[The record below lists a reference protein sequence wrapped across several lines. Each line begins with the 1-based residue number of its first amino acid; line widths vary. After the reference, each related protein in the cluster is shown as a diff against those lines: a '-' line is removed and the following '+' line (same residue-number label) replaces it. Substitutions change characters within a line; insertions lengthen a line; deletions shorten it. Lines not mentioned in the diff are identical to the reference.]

1 MSNQSLWLS
10 THPLTRSILFN
21 ISRLSLLDFGTAL
34 SKVFNFPF
42 LLIWRYFHDTPSIIN
57 HTAFIA
63 RLDELKIRLPETP
76 RLSIGHVVILFGDDW
91 TNFES
96 LSGSLWDTQ
105 RVDHRGVGC
114 KNNRKKSIRYKSYW
128 GHPNS
133 QSNFFWC
140 VCALVHM
147 CAYHRMSV
155 KVRGKFSGVCS
166 LFPPQGL
173 QELNSVCQA
182 WLHMPL
188 SSEPPSGLGN
198 AFKKLLLLLILLWD
212 H

>member
-10 THPLTRSILFN
+10 THPLTRCILFN

-34 SKVFNFPF
+34 SKVLNFPF
-42 LLIWRYFHDTPSIIN
+42 LLIWRYFHDTLSIIN

-76 RLSIGHVVILFGDDW
+76 RLSIGHVMILFGDDW

-133 QSNFFWC
+133 QSNFFFGMC
-140 VCALVHM
+140 VRLCTCVHTIGWVWRLEENFQEFVLS
-147 CAYHRMSV
+147 AT
-155 KVRGKFSGVCS
+155 GVAGIELS
-166 LFPPQGL
+166 LPGL
-173 QELNSVCQA
+173 TA
-182 WLHMPL
+182 H
-188 SSEPPSGLGN
+188 
-198 AFKKLLLLLILLWD
+198 AFVFWVT
-212 H
+212 